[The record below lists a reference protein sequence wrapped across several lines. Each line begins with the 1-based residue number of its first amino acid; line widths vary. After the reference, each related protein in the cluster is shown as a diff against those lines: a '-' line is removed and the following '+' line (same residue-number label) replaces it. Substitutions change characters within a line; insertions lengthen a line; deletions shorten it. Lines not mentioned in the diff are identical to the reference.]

1 MVKIIIVLNTFFFQ
15 IDDEKINQ
23 FYEKHLVEYERLKV
37 FFLLKQALAPV
48 IEGLIIMDRLL
59 YLYEQV
65 YLFYLNLFII
75 KHVLV
80 DLHTKIL
87 FLQIIY

>member
-1 MVKIIIVLNTFFFQ
+1 MMNIFYNLTFFQ
-15 IDDEKINQ
+15 INDDKINKLYDQ
-23 FYEKHLVEYERLKV
+23 HKLEYERLKV

-65 YLFYLNLFII
+65 
-75 KHVLV
+75 
-80 DLHTKIL
+80 
-87 FLQIIY
+87 

>member
-1 MVKIIIVLNTFFFQ
+1 MNIFYNWTFFQ

-23 FYEKHLVEYERLKV
+23 LYDKHMLEYERLKV
-37 FFLLKQALAPV
+37 FFFLKQALAPV

-65 YLFYLNLFII
+65 
-75 KHVLV
+75 
-80 DLHTKIL
+80 
-87 FLQIIY
+87 

>member
-1 MVKIIIVLNTFFFQ
+1 MMNIFYNWTFFQ

-23 FYEKHLVEYERLKV
+23 LYDKHMLEYERLKV
-37 FFLLKQALAPV
+37 FFFLKQALAPV

-65 YLFYLNLFII
+65 
-75 KHVLV
+75 
-80 DLHTKIL
+80 
-87 FLQIIY
+87 